1 MLFPKDFSEC
11 PKWAFRLGP
20 EKKVVTHMKNPT
32 SRNVLAGGALAAV
45 LLLSACGAE
54 AGTSGSSETTPSAS
68 VNVAPEQSEDPQLLQ
83 LNDSLKETL
92 GDKYS
97 EGWIA
102 DGKLHIAVTDKSSE
116 ATVTEA
122 GAVAHLAE
130 YSAGELEAAIGK
142 IMAWQREQGG
152 DIATAIHTYMPSGRD
167 GSITL
172 GVDPD
177 QLEAIKKGLAADDVT
192 GGVTV
197 NFKESAGPASP
208 AASS

>member
-1 MLFPKDFSEC
+1 
-11 PKWAFRLGP
+11 
-20 EKKVVTHMKNPT
+20 MKNST
-32 SRNVLAGGALAAV
+32 SRTVMAGGALAAA
-45 LLLSACGAE
+45 LLLSACGTE
-54 AGTSGSSETTPSAS
+54 TGTPGASETTPSAS
-68 VNVAPEQSEDPQLLQ
+68 VSVAPEQSEDAQLLQ
-83 LNDSLKETL
+83 LNKSLKETL

-122 GAVAHLAE
+122 GAVAHLAK
-130 YSAGELEAAIGK
+130 YSAAELDAAIGK

-152 DIATAIHTYMPSGRD
+152 DLATAIHTYMPSGRD

-172 GVDPD
+172 GVDPG